1 MWRFFS
7 WPEVKDE
14 VGEEVEEDNQL
25 SVSGSYPNQL
35 SDAAVDILSD
45 PQSEY
50 FSSYTVVEN
59 FICRKF
65 LSFNQFSISGL
76 NQSSDAAV
84 DILSDAGADVFK
96 INAQRVK
103 RFNIWLKSKTD
114 TDGLN
119 CNGQE
124 VSLYSWNFV
133 RRWET
138 SDTTQ
143 NQFVQ

>member
-1 MWRFFS
+1 MGEEVEEVKEKVGEEVE
-7 WPEVKDE
+7 EVKDE

-65 LSFNQFSISGL
+65 LSFNQFSFSGL

-96 INAQRVK
+96 IKAQRIK
-103 RFNIWLKSKTD
+103 RFNI
-114 TDGLN
+114 
-119 CNGQE
+119 
-124 VSLYSWNFV
+124 
-133 RRWET
+133 
-138 SDTTQ
+138 
-143 NQFVQ
+143 

>member
-1 MWRFFS
+1 MGEEVE
-7 WPEVKDE
+7 EVKEE

-50 FSSYTVVEN
+50 FSSYMVVEN

-76 NQSSDAAV
+76 NQSSDATVV

-96 INAQRVK
+96 IKAQRIK
-103 RFNIWLKSKTD
+103 RFNI
-114 TDGLN
+114 
-119 CNGQE
+119 
-124 VSLYSWNFV
+124 
-133 RRWET
+133 
-138 SDTTQ
+138 
-143 NQFVQ
+143 

>member
-1 MWRFFS
+1 MGEEVE
-7 WPEVKDE
+7 EVK
-14 VGEEVEEDNQL
+14 EEVEEDNQL

-50 FSSYTVVEN
+50 FSSYTVVEI
-59 FICRKF
+59 FTCRKF

-76 NQSSDAAV
+76 NQSFDAAV

-96 INAQRVK
+96 IKAQHVK
-103 RFNIWLKSKTD
+103 RFNIRLKSKTNI
-114 TDGLN
+114 DGLN

-124 VSLYSWNFV
+124 VSLYS
-133 RRWET
+133 
-138 SDTTQ
+138 
-143 NQFVQ
+143 